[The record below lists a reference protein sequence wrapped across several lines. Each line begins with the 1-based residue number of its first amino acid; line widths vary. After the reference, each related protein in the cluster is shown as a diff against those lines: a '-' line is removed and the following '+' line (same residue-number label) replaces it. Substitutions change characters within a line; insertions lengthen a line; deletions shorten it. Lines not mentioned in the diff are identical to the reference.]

1 MPRIFWTPARDETL
15 RANYAILG
23 PNPTASLLG
32 ASRRSII
39 NRAHR
44 LSLKAPYP
52 QNRARASF
60 PPQSWSPAEKLL
72 AQALLDFLQTGSPP
86 DRRPPPKTPQHQFMR
101 CSESDGAV
109 ESSRGYKAPGTIF
122 DDAGLIRQSP
132 DSPTQPESTKG

>member
-1 MPRIFWTPARDETL
+1 MPRIFWTPDRDETL
-15 RANYAILG
+15 RENYAILC

-72 AQALLDFLQTGSPP
+72 AQALLDLLQSSP
-86 DRRPPPKTPQHQFMR
+86 RFN
-101 CSESDGAV
+101 
-109 ESSRGYKAPGTIF
+109 APAAFPNPTTSTHNN
-122 DDAGLIRQSP
+122 IRIR
-132 DSPTQPESTKG
+132 